1 MIETIHLSSGEII
14 RTMTPVEYQKA
25 HLENDHRMRRTE
37 DLRNFMAFLV
47 AEMVDYPL
55 VETNP
60 DERENLIQSYLNCD
74 RDSVAQSRK
83 L

>member
-25 HLENDHRMRRTE
+25 HIENDYRMRRIE
-37 DLRNFMAFLV
+37 DLRHFMVFLV
-47 AEMVDYPL
+47 AEMADYPL
-55 VETNP
+55 VETNL

-74 RDSVAQSRK
+74 RDSAARSRK
-83 L
+83 S